1 MPDEMGKDNRAG
13 EDHQRKSIAIGLHHE
28 APDNPGSL
36 VAIAVNDKPA
46 DGRLASPA

>member
-1 MPDEMGKDNRAG
+1 MPNEMGKDNRAG
-13 EDHQRKSIAIGLHHE
+13 EDHQRKSMAIGLHHE
-28 APDNPGSL
+28 APDNPGGL

>member
-13 EDHQRKSIAIGLHHE
+13 EHHQRKSIAIGQHDAAH
-28 APDNPGSL
+28 DNPGRL